1 MTVRIGYNRIW
12 GPAMLLLAAVN
23 VALFVMTSALLQLFI
38 AVMFAVIGVMYLV
51 RPFLI
56 VDEHEIVAKGLM
68 GYTLRRFRH
77 DAFAELQVERDAI
90 VMPGRQRLKLPRLMI
105 SQGDLKKLASAVRDA
120 RAQRAANAVT

>member
-1 MTVRIGYNRIW
+1 MTVRIGYNRVW

-23 VALFVMTSALLQLFI
+23 VVLFVMTSALLQLFI
-38 AVMFAVIGVMYLV
+38 AVMFGIIGVMYLV

-77 DAFAELQVERDAI
+77 DSFADLEIEPNAI
-90 VMPGRQRLKLPRLMI
+90 VMPGKQRLRLPRLMI
-105 SQGDLKKLASAVRDA
+105 SQGDLRKLASAVRDA
-120 RAQRAANAVT
+120 RAARAAT

>member
-1 MTVRIGYNRIW
+1 MVVRIGYNRLW
-12 GPAMLLLAAVN
+12 GPAMLVLAAVN
-23 VALFVMTSALLQLFI
+23 VALFVMTGALLQLFI
-38 AVMFAVIGVMYLV
+38 TVMFGILGVMYLV

-77 DAFAELQVERDAI
+77 DSFADLEVERDAI
-90 VMPGRQRLKLPRLMI
+90 VMPGRQRLRLPRLMI

-120 RAQRAANAVT
+120 RAAKASSAA